1 VIQLQIDSRRV
12 EPFVKLVVHALAISH
27 ALELRQHVLHRIRPF
42 LKPTEL
48 SATSTTKFAKM
59 EYDIP
64 KKDYNIQTYKNEEI
78 KILIF
83 KKLRY
88 AIAQYVVCTI
98 CNNAICQVI

>member
-1 VIQLQIDSRRV
+1 MIQLQIDSRRV
-12 EPFVKLVVHALAISH
+12 EPFVKLVVHALAMSY
-27 ALELRQHVLHRIRPF
+27 ALELRQHVLHRILPF
-42 LKPTEL
+42 LKLTEL

-64 KKDYNIQTYKNEEI
+64 KGYNIIQKYKT
-78 KILIF
+78 KRLKFLIF